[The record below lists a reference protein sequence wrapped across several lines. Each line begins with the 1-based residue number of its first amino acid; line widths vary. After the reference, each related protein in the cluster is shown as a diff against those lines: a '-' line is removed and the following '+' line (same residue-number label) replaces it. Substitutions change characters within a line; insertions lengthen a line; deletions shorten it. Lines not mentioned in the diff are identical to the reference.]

1 MFADSDIA
9 DLSIFGLGVSNIE
22 PGKEGMDFAFD
33 PISVSAGEFVYLSYE
48 STNFNNFFG
57 FNPDITN
64 NTLRQVRGVFGVELY
79 KNGSV
84 IDVFGDITIQAANS
98 DPWKFADSWAYRVDE
113 TGPDGTT
120 FNVDNWILPGRN
132 TLDDETSNATAEDP
146 VPLGTFSP
154 GEIARDQ
161 TGGVG
166 VTPEPSTYGIIFSV
180 FAVGL
185 VVWRKRNRLKY

>member
-9 DLSIFGLGVSNIE
+9 DLSIFGLGVSNLE

-98 DPWKFADSWAYRVDE
+98 DP
-113 TGPDGTT
+113 
-120 FNVDNWILPGRN
+120 
-132 TLDDETSNATAEDP
+132 
-146 VPLGTFSP
+146 
-154 GEIARDQ
+154 
-161 TGGVG
+161 
-166 VTPEPSTYGIIFSV
+166 
-180 FAVGL
+180 
-185 VVWRKRNRLKY
+185 